1 MLSTL
6 RTRLHNEESGF
17 TLVELLVVILIIG
30 ILAAIAIPSF
40 LSQTAKAKDA
50 SAKSAARNAQTAAET
65 FNVDNNGSY
74 AGMTPTALLAIE
86 PTLNEVGAAGSGLTV
101 PSATASTYTV
111 QVQDPTTSG
120 GTNSIFSITRAANGT
135 VTRTCSPVATGG
147 CPSGGATN
155 W

>member
-50 SAKSAARNAQTAAET
+50 AAKSAARNAQTAAET
-65 FNVDNNGSY
+65 YNVDNNGSY
-74 AGMTPTALLAIE
+74 AGMTPAALLAIE
-86 PTLNEVGAAGSGLTV
+86 PTLNEVGTNGSGLTNAAA
-101 PSATASTYTV
+101 PTASTYSI
-111 QVQDPTTSG
+111 QVQDPPASG
-120 GTNSIFSITRAANGT
+120 GTDSTFTITRAADGT
-135 VTRTCSPVATGG
+135 VTRTCGPVGTGG
-147 CPSGGATN
+147 CPSTGN

>member
-1 MLSTL
+1 MLSKL
-6 RTRLHNEESGF
+6 QSRLHNEKGF

-40 LSQTAKAKDA
+40 LSQTAKGKDA

-74 AGMTPTALLAIE
+74 AGMTPAALLTIE
-86 PTLNEVGAAGSGLTV
+86 PTLNEIGTAGNGLTLRV
-101 PSATASTYTV
+101 APTASTYSI
-111 QVQDPTTSG
+111 QVQDPTSSG
-120 GTNSIFSITRAANGT
+120 GTNSTFTVARAADGT
-135 VTRTCSPVATGG
+135 VTRSCAPVSTGG
-147 CPSGGATN
+147 CPATGT